1 MQTPNN
7 PIGSPAKLN
16 ITTADVLGVLNRI
29 IEVEGLEAARVA
41 FKQMNEFFSGMWG
54 WVETTNAV
62 YALFAAVRRKEHKEQ
77 FEEQLAAELD
87 KVQSVN
93 TRIQKLSWQEELAL
107 ANIDC
112 MKEEVVNMVRKK
124 RESGRD
130 SFELTPEKARIL
142 HDDRALNACAR
153 AA

>member
-1 MQTPNN
+1 MQPPNN

-77 FEEQLAAELD
+77 FEEQLAKERAGAASFVWLNQNKNQNQNLSESVGIKNVDQLNGVIEEGAEVTHTKND
-87 KVQSVN
+87 
-93 TRIQKLSWQEELAL
+93 
-107 ANIDC
+107 
-112 MKEEVVNMVRKK
+112 
-124 RESGRD
+124 
-130 SFELTPEKARIL
+130 
-142 HDDRALNACAR
+142 
-153 AA
+153 

>member
-1 MQTPNN
+1 MQPPNN
-7 PIGSPAKLN
+7 PIGSVPAKLN

-77 FEEQLAAELD
+77 FEEQLAKERAGAASFVWLNQNKNQNLSESVGIKNVDQLNGVIEEGAEVTHTKND
-87 KVQSVN
+87 
-93 TRIQKLSWQEELAL
+93 
-107 ANIDC
+107 
-112 MKEEVVNMVRKK
+112 
-124 RESGRD
+124 
-130 SFELTPEKARIL
+130 
-142 HDDRALNACAR
+142 
-153 AA
+153 

>member
-29 IEVEGLEAARVA
+29 IEVEGLEAARFA

-77 FEEQLAAELD
+77 FEEQLAKERAGAASFVWLNQNKNQNQNLSESVGIKNVDQLNGVIEEGAEVTHTKND
-87 KVQSVN
+87 
-93 TRIQKLSWQEELAL
+93 
-107 ANIDC
+107 
-112 MKEEVVNMVRKK
+112 
-124 RESGRD
+124 
-130 SFELTPEKARIL
+130 
-142 HDDRALNACAR
+142 
-153 AA
+153 

>member
-77 FEEQLAAELD
+77 FEEQLAKERAGAASFVWLNQNKNQNQNLSEAIGIKNVDQLNGVIEEGAEVTHTKND
-87 KVQSVN
+87 
-93 TRIQKLSWQEELAL
+93 
-107 ANIDC
+107 
-112 MKEEVVNMVRKK
+112 
-124 RESGRD
+124 
-130 SFELTPEKARIL
+130 
-142 HDDRALNACAR
+142 
-153 AA
+153 

>member
-16 ITTADVLGVLNRI
+16 ITTPDVLGVLNRI

-77 FEEQLAAELD
+77 FEEQLAKERAGAASFVWLNQNKNQNLSESVGIKNVDQLNGVIEEGAEVTHTKND
-87 KVQSVN
+87 
-93 TRIQKLSWQEELAL
+93 
-107 ANIDC
+107 
-112 MKEEVVNMVRKK
+112 
-124 RESGRD
+124 
-130 SFELTPEKARIL
+130 
-142 HDDRALNACAR
+142 
-153 AA
+153 

>member
-77 FEEQLAAELD
+77 FEEQLAKERAGAASFVWLNQNQNHNQNQNQNLSESVGIKNVDQLNGVIEEGAEVTHTKND
-87 KVQSVN
+87 
-93 TRIQKLSWQEELAL
+93 
-107 ANIDC
+107 
-112 MKEEVVNMVRKK
+112 
-124 RESGRD
+124 
-130 SFELTPEKARIL
+130 
-142 HDDRALNACAR
+142 
-153 AA
+153 

>member
-77 FEEQLAAELD
+77 FEEQLAKERAGAASFVWLNQNKNQNQNLSESVGIKNVDQLNGVIEEGAEVTHTKND
-87 KVQSVN
+87 
-93 TRIQKLSWQEELAL
+93 
-107 ANIDC
+107 
-112 MKEEVVNMVRKK
+112 
-124 RESGRD
+124 
-130 SFELTPEKARIL
+130 
-142 HDDRALNACAR
+142 
-153 AA
+153 

>member
-29 IEVEGLEAARVA
+29 IEVEGLEAARTA

-77 FEEQLAAELD
+77 FEEQLAKERAGAASFVWLNQNQNHNQNQNLSESVGIKNVDQLNGVIEEGAEVTHTKND
-87 KVQSVN
+87 
-93 TRIQKLSWQEELAL
+93 
-107 ANIDC
+107 
-112 MKEEVVNMVRKK
+112 
-124 RESGRD
+124 
-130 SFELTPEKARIL
+130 
-142 HDDRALNACAR
+142 
-153 AA
+153 

>member
-77 FEEQLAAELD
+77 FEEQLARERAGAASFVWLNQNKNQNLSESVGIKNVDQLNGVIEEGAEVTHTKND
-87 KVQSVN
+87 
-93 TRIQKLSWQEELAL
+93 
-107 ANIDC
+107 
-112 MKEEVVNMVRKK
+112 
-124 RESGRD
+124 
-130 SFELTPEKARIL
+130 
-142 HDDRALNACAR
+142 
-153 AA
+153 

>member
-77 FEEQLAAELD
+77 FEEQLAKERAGAASFVWLNQNKNQNLSESVGIKNVDQLNGVIEEGAEVTHTKND
-87 KVQSVN
+87 
-93 TRIQKLSWQEELAL
+93 
-107 ANIDC
+107 
-112 MKEEVVNMVRKK
+112 
-124 RESGRD
+124 
-130 SFELTPEKARIL
+130 
-142 HDDRALNACAR
+142 
-153 AA
+153 

>member
-1 MQTPNN
+1 MQTPSN
-7 PIGSPAKLN
+7 PSGLLPATLN

-77 FEEQLAAELD
+77 FEEQLAKERAGAASFVWLNQNKNQNQNLSESVGIKNVDQLNGVIEEGAEVTHTKND
-87 KVQSVN
+87 
-93 TRIQKLSWQEELAL
+93 
-107 ANIDC
+107 
-112 MKEEVVNMVRKK
+112 
-124 RESGRD
+124 
-130 SFELTPEKARIL
+130 
-142 HDDRALNACAR
+142 
-153 AA
+153 

>member
-1 MQTPNN
+1 MQPPNN

-77 FEEQLAAELD
+77 FEEQLAKERAGAASFVWLNQNKNQNLSESVGIKNVDQLNGVIEEGAEVTHTKND
-87 KVQSVN
+87 
-93 TRIQKLSWQEELAL
+93 
-107 ANIDC
+107 
-112 MKEEVVNMVRKK
+112 
-124 RESGRD
+124 
-130 SFELTPEKARIL
+130 
-142 HDDRALNACAR
+142 
-153 AA
+153 

>member
-1 MQTPNN
+1 MQPPNN
-7 PIGSPAKLN
+7 PIGSVPAKLN

-77 FEEQLAAELD
+77 FEEQLAKERAGAASFVWLNQNKNQNQNLSEAIGIKNVDQLNGVIEEGAEVTHTKND
-87 KVQSVN
+87 
-93 TRIQKLSWQEELAL
+93 
-107 ANIDC
+107 
-112 MKEEVVNMVRKK
+112 
-124 RESGRD
+124 
-130 SFELTPEKARIL
+130 
-142 HDDRALNACAR
+142 
-153 AA
+153 

>member
-1 MQTPNN
+1 MQPPNN
-7 PIGSPAKLN
+7 PIGSVPAKLN

-77 FEEQLAAELD
+77 FEEQLAKERAGAASFVWLNQNKNQNQNLSESVGIKNVDQLNGVIEEGAEVTHTKND
-87 KVQSVN
+87 
-93 TRIQKLSWQEELAL
+93 
-107 ANIDC
+107 
-112 MKEEVVNMVRKK
+112 
-124 RESGRD
+124 
-130 SFELTPEKARIL
+130 
-142 HDDRALNACAR
+142 
-153 AA
+153 